1 MPYQITESQ
10 AQTFSIS
17 KLAKSFVYAFSGLWK
32 FIVRERNARLHL
44 MATVIVVLLSFFLA
58 VSASEKIELWLVIG
72 MVWISEMFNSCLEK
86 LIDFMTVEKYPA
98 LGLIKDM
105 AAGAVL
111 VASLVAAT
119 VGLFIFIPK
128 IL

>member
-17 KLAKSFVYAFSGLWK
+17 KLAKSFVYAFAGLRK

-44 MATVIVVLLSFFLA
+44 LATVIVVLLSFFLA

-86 LIDFMTVEKYPA
+86 LIDFLTLEKYPP

-111 VASLVAAT
+111 VASLVAST